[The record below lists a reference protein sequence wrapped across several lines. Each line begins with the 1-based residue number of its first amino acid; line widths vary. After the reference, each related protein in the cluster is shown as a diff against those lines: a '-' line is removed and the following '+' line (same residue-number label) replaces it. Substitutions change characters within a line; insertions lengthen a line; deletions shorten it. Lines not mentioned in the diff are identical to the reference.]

1 MRKMFGTLVWRFMGN
16 YKRKRFK
23 NLILDFGFREVV
35 VVRSG
40 GIEII

>member
-1 MRKMFGTLVWRFMGN
+1 MGN

-40 GIEII
+40 GIEIIQIESSKTYADS